1 MNFGWSFAR
10 KLVLEYDLERVDRF
24 SEWLLRSLSRDS
36 AFLGYGKDGRRPI
49 TSLGRELGY
58 TSEEIKCITLLPDR
72 ENHPVRLLVEGDHPM
87 LLLG

>member
-1 MNFGWSFAR
+1 
-10 KLVLEYDLERVDRF
+10 VLEYDLERVGRF
-24 SEWLLRSLSRDS
+24 SESLLWSLFLVS

-58 TSEEIKCITLLPDR
+58 TSEEIKCITLLPDH
-72 ENHPVRLLVEGDHPM
+72 ENHPVRLLVEGEHPM